1 MSERYFGV
9 GLGVP
14 LADAEEH
21 DETGADRAHDLALHA
36 AGRLRDA
43 LHHRTH
49 GWRGYHPVMGV
60 PERIGRY
67 QVLGE
72 LGQGAMGTVYRGRDE
87 MLDRD
92 VAVKVMSK
100 GLGDADARARFLREA
115 RAAARL
121 QHPNIVVIY
130 ELGEHEGAPFMVLE
144 LLEGVDL
151 QRAIDGGIRPDPRAT
166 LPVVLQLLA
175 GLGHAHEHG
184 IVHRD
189 VKPSNVFLPFGRPA
203 KIMDFGVARLAGLGT
218 TTAGVVVGTPNYMSP
233 EQVAAGE
240 LDGRSDLFSA
250 GLILY
255 ELVTGEKAFQAD
267 SLVSIMYKILHEA
280 PDLGLIPDGH
290 QWERLRAVL
299 ERALAREA
307 SDRYPDA
314 RAMSTELGQALSD
327 LGGTLD
333 WSAPADQALLV
344 RPKPTLRSAPTL
356 EAPRLASAAAARPA
370 APRPEPGP
378 PRTPAPVAQARRP
391 VLAASLGG
399 IGLVAL
405 VATGTWVWL
414 HPAAAKAP
422 PVPSALPSASPSAS
436 PSSSSVSSPTPPPL
450 PSPPEVLAGAPAA
463 AATPEASPTAPARPP
478 LTPTPARATPTPTV
492 APDAPVPA
500 AGLSAEERL
509 LRAEDFVARGRWAEA
524 LAEARAV
531 LASAPRNARATALAQ
546 RAEEEQVIEA
556 CLQNARAALKEGDR
570 ERAEQEVRR
579 GFVIRK
585 SDPRL
590 LALFKEV
597 MQQP

>member
-1 MSERYFGV
+1 M
-9 GLGVP
+9 
-14 LADAEEH
+14 D
-21 DETGADRAHDLALHA
+21 
-36 AGRLRDA
+36 
-43 LHHRTH
+43 
-49 GWRGYHPVMGV
+49 V

-67 QVLGE
+67 QILGE

-100 GLGDADARARFLREA
+100 GLADADARARFLREA

-280 PDLGLIPDGH
+280 PDLGLIPDGS

-299 ERALAREA
+299 ARSLARKA

-314 RAMSTELGQALSD
+314 RTMSAELGQALSD

-344 RPKPTLRSAPTL
+344 RPKPTLRSAPTT
-356 EAPRLASAAAARPA
+356 EAPRPASGAATPRAP
-370 APRPEPGP
+370 APRREPGRP
-378 PRTPAPVAQARRP
+378 STPTPVASARRP
-391 VLAASLGG
+391 ALAAGLGG
-399 IGLVAL
+399 TALVAL
-405 VATGTWVWL
+405 VATGTWLWL
-414 HPAAAKAP
+414 RPAAA
-422 PVPSALPSASPSAS
+422 
-436 PSSSSVSSPTPPPL
+436 PTPPEPRPSFSPTSSPP
-450 PSPPEVLAGAPAA
+450 PSPTEASTAAASPEAAPTPAPGVAIALALVRGPDADARDADAHRDARRPRRRPGPERRGAPAA
-463 AATPEASPTAPARPP
+463 GRGFRSAGPLGGGAGRGPRGARERSQECP
-478 LTPTPARATPTPTV
+478 R
-492 APDAPVPA
+492 DGSGA
-500 AGLSAEERL
+500 AGGGRAGHRGVPPERAG
-509 LRAEDFVARGRWAEA
+509 RAQGRRP
-524 LAEARAV
+524 RAG
-531 LASAPRNARATALAQ
+531 
-546 RAEEEQVIEA
+546 
-556 CLQNARAALKEGDR
+556 RAARCG
-570 ERAEQEVRR
+570 AA
-579 GFVIRK
+579 
-585 SDPRL
+585 S
-590 LALFKEV
+590 
-597 MQQP
+597 

>member
-1 MSERYFGV
+1 
-9 GLGVP
+9 
-14 LADAEEH
+14 
-21 DETGADRAHDLALHA
+21 
-36 AGRLRDA
+36 
-43 LHHRTH
+43 
-49 GWRGYHPVMGV
+49 MGV

-67 QVLGE
+67 RLLAE

-87 MLDRD
+87 TLDRD

-100 GLGDADARARFLREA
+100 GLADADGRARFLREA

-151 QRAIDGGIRPDPRAT
+151 QRAIDGGIRPDPRVT

-218 TTAGVVVGTPNYMSP
+218 TTTGVVVGTPNYMSP
-233 EQVAAGE
+233 EQVASGE

-255 ELVTGEKAFQAD
+255 ELVTGERAFRAD
-267 SLVSIMYKILHEA
+267 SLVSMMYKILHEA
-280 PDLGLIPDGH
+280 PDLGLIPEGH
-290 QWERLRAVL
+290 QWARLRAVL
-299 ERALAREA
+299 ARALARQV

-314 RAMSTELGQALSD
+314 RAMSAELGLALSD

-344 RPKPTLRSAPTL
+344 RPRPTRRSGPARDASGATTAAAATGTPALPT
-356 EAPRLASAAAARPA
+356 EAGRTGPPAAETRARRPRLAAVVAGIAVMGLVAVGTWLGLGPA
-370 APRPEPGP
+370 APRAPSVPSSSTSPSP
-378 PRTPAPVAQARRP
+378 PDAVALAAGSSAPAP
-391 VLAASLGG
+391 
-399 IGLVAL
+399 
-405 VATGTWVWL
+405 T
-414 HPAAAKAP
+414 
-422 PVPSALPSASPSAS
+422 PVPPSPSPSPSPSAALS
-436 PSSSSVSSPTPPPL
+436 PAAPTPPPTPAPAT
-450 PSPPEVLAGAPAA
+450 PSPAP
-463 AATPEASPTAPARPP
+463 
-478 LTPTPARATPTPTV
+478 
-492 APDAPVPA
+492 
-500 AGLSAEERL
+500 GLNAEERL
-509 LRAEDFVARGRWAEA
+509 LRAEDFIERGRWAEA
-524 LAEARAV
+524 LAEARVV
-531 LASAPRNARATALAQ
+531 LAGAPRNAHATALAQ
-546 RAEEEQVIEA
+546 RAEEEQVIEE
-556 CLQNARAALKEGDR
+556 CLQNARSALREGDR
-570 ERAEQEVRR
+570 DRAEKEVRR

-590 LALFKEV
+590 VALFREV
-597 MQQP
+597 MRQP

>member
-1 MSERYFGV
+1 MD
-9 GLGVP
+9 VP
-14 LADAEEH
+14 
-21 DETGADRAHDLALHA
+21 DL
-36 AGRLRDA
+36 
-43 LHHRTH
+43 
-49 GWRGYHPVMGV
+49 
-60 PERIGRY
+60 IGRY
-67 QVLGE
+67 QILGE

-100 GLGDADARARFLREA
+100 GLADADARERFLREA
-115 RAAARL
+115 RAAAKL

-189 VKPSNVFLPFGRPA
+189 VKPSNVFLPSGRPA

-299 ERALAREA
+299 TRALARKA

-314 RAMSTELGQALSD
+314 RAMSAELGQALSD

-344 RPKPTLRSAPTL
+344 RPKPTLRSAPRTF
-356 EAPRLASAAAARPA
+356 APRPASAAATPRAPA
-370 APRPEPGP
+370 PGHP
-378 PRTPAPVAQARRP
+378 GTPAPVAPARRP
-391 VLAASLGG
+391 ALAAGLGG
-399 IGLVAL
+399 TALVAL
-405 VATGTWVWL
+405 VATGAWL
-414 HPAAAKAP
+414 WLRPAAA
-422 PVPSALPSASPSAS
+422 
-436 PSSSSVSSPTPPPL
+436 PTPPAPLPSFSPTSSPL
-450 PSPPEVLAGAPAA
+450 PSPTEAATAAPGAT
-463 AATPEASPTAPARPP
+463 ATPEAAPTLVPARPS
-478 LTPTPARATPTPTV
+478 PTPAEPTPTPTV
-492 APDAPVPA
+492 TPDAPVVAP
-500 AGLSAEERL
+500 GLSAEARL
-509 LRAEDFVARGRWAEA
+509 LRAEDSVRRGRWAEA

-531 LASAPRNARATALAQ
+531 LASDPRNARATVLAQ
-546 RAEEEQVIEA
+546 RAEEEQVIEE

-570 ERAEQEVRR
+570 ERAEREVRR
-579 GFVIRK
+579 GSLVRK
-585 SDPRL
+585 NDPRL
-590 LALFKEV
+590 LAMFREV
-597 MQQP
+597 MQQQ

>member
-1 MSERYFGV
+1 MD
-9 GLGVP
+9 VP
-14 LADAEEH
+14 D
-21 DETGADRAHDLALHA
+21 
-36 AGRLRDA
+36 
-43 LHHRTH
+43 
-49 GWRGYHPVMGV
+49 
-60 PERIGRY
+60 RIGRY

-100 GLGDADARARFLREA
+100 GLADADARGRFLREA

-189 VKPSNVFLPFGRPA
+189 VKPSNVFLPLGRPA

-280 PDLGLIPDGH
+280 PDLGLIPDGR

-299 ERALAREA
+299 TRALARKA

-314 RAMSTELGQALSD
+314 RAMSAELGQALSD

-356 EAPRLASAAAARPA
+356 EAPRPASAAVTPRAP
-370 APRPEPGP
+370 APRREPGRP
-378 PRTPAPVAQARRP
+378 GTPAPVAPPRRS
-391 VLAASLGG
+391 VLAAGLGG
-399 IGLVAL
+399 AALVAL
-405 VATGTWVWL
+405 VATGAWL
-414 HPAAAKAP
+414 WLRPAAAPAP
-422 PVPSALPSASPSAS
+422 PAPRPSFSPTSSPLPSPQEAPTVAPAAIATPEATPTPVPARPTPVAATPSALP
-436 PSSSSVSSPTPPPL
+436 
-450 PSPPEVLAGAPAA
+450 
-463 AATPEASPTAPARPP
+463 
-478 LTPTPARATPTPTV
+478 PTPAPTV
-492 APDAPVPA
+492 TPEVPVAAP
-500 AGLSAEERL
+500 GLGAEARL
-509 LRAEDFVARGRWAEA
+509 LRAEDFFQRGRWAEA
-524 LAEARAV
+524 LVEARAL
-531 LASAPRNARATALAQ
+531 LASDPRNVRATALAQ
-546 RAEEEQVIEA
+546 RAEEEQVIEE
-556 CLQNARAALKEGDR
+556 CLQNARAALKQGDR
-570 ERAEQEVRR
+570 ERAEREVRR

-590 LALFKEV
+590 LAMFREI

>member
-1 MSERYFGV
+1 
-9 GLGVP
+9 
-14 LADAEEH
+14 
-21 DETGADRAHDLALHA
+21 
-36 AGRLRDA
+36 
-43 LHHRTH
+43 
-49 GWRGYHPVMGV
+49 MGV

-100 GLGDADARARFLREA
+100 GLADADARARFLREA

-299 ERALAREA
+299 QRALAREA
-307 SDRYPDA
+307 SARYPDA
-314 RAMSTELGQALSD
+314 RAMSAELGQALTD

-356 EAPRLASAAAARPA
+356 EGARLAGA
-370 APRPEPGP
+370 APRPPAHRPEPGRP
-378 PRTPAPVAQARRP
+378 SPPAPAAKARRP
-391 VLAASLGG
+391 ALAASLGG
-399 IGLVAL
+399 IALVAL

-422 PVPSALPSASPSAS
+422 PLPSSS
-436 PSSSSVSSPTPPPL
+436 PSSSPTSRPL
-450 PSPPEVLAGAPAA
+450 ASPPEAF
-463 AATPEASPTAPARPP
+463 AATPEASPTVPARPP
-478 LTPTPARATPTPTV
+478 LTLTPPLTPVPTPTPTV
-492 APDAPVPA
+492 APDAPVSA
-500 AGLSAEERL
+500 AGLSTEERL
-509 LRAEDFVARGRWAEA
+509 LRAEDFVVRGRWAEA
-524 LAEARAV
+524 LAEARAA

>member
-1 MSERYFGV
+1 
-9 GLGVP
+9 
-14 LADAEEH
+14 
-21 DETGADRAHDLALHA
+21 
-36 AGRLRDA
+36 
-43 LHHRTH
+43 
-49 GWRGYHPVMGV
+49 MGV
-60 PERIGRY
+60 PDHIGRY

-100 GLGDADARARFLREA
+100 GLADADARARFLREA

-189 VKPSNVFLPFGRPA
+189 VKPSNVFLPSGRPA

-240 LDGRSDLFSA
+240 LDGRSDIFSA

-280 PDLGLIPDGH
+280 PDLGLIPDGR
-290 QWERLRAVL
+290 QWERLRTVL
-299 ERALAREA
+299 TRALARQA

-314 RAMSTELGQALSD
+314 RAMSAELGQALSD

-356 EAPRLASAAAARPA
+356 EAPRPGSGAATPRAPAPRRDPARP
-370 APRPEPGP
+370 G
-378 PRTPAPVAQARRP
+378 TPAPVAPPRRSA
-391 VLAASLGG
+391 LAAGLGG
-399 IGLVAL
+399 AALVAL
-405 VATGTWVWL
+405 VAAGAWL
-414 HPAAAKAP
+414 WSRPAAAPTPPAPLPSFSPTSSPLPTPQPTPSAAP
-422 PVPSALPSASPSAS
+422 PV
-436 PSSSSVSSPTPPPL
+436 T
-450 PSPPEVLAGAPAA
+450 
-463 AATPEASPTAPARPP
+463 ATPG
-478 LTPTPARATPTPTV
+478 ATPTP
-492 APDAPVPA
+492 VPA
-500 AGLSAEERL
+500 RPTPVAATPSAPTPAPTVTPDVPVAAPGLGTEARL
-509 LRAEDFVARGRWAEA
+509 LRAEDFFQRGRWAEA
-524 LAEARAV
+524 LVEARAL
-531 LASAPRNARATALAQ
+531 LASDPRNARATVLAQ
-546 RAEEEQVIEA
+546 RAEEEQVIEG
-556 CLQNARAALKEGDR
+556 CLQNARAALKQGDR

-590 LALFKEV
+590 LAMFREV

>member
-1 MSERYFGV
+1 M
-9 GLGVP
+9 
-14 LADAEEH
+14 D
-21 DETGADRAHDLALHA
+21 
-36 AGRLRDA
+36 
-43 LHHRTH
+43 
-49 GWRGYHPVMGV
+49 V

-100 GLGDADARARFLREA
+100 GLADADSRARFLREA
-115 RAAARL
+115 RAAAKL

-218 TTAGVVVGTPNYMSP
+218 TTAGVLVGTPNYMSP

-280 PDLGLIPDGH
+280 PDLGLIPDGR
-290 QWERLRAVL
+290 QWERLRGVL
-299 ERALAREA
+299 TRALARKA

-314 RAMSTELGQALSD
+314 RAMSAELGQALSD

-344 RPKPTLRSAPTL
+344 RPKPTLRSAPTI
-356 EAPRLASAAAARPA
+356 EPPRPASAAATPRAP
-370 APRPEPGP
+370 APRREPGR
-378 PRTPAPVAQARRP
+378 PRTPAPVAPARRP
-391 VLAASLGG
+391 ALAAGLGG
-399 IGLVAL
+399 TGLVAL
-405 VATGTWVWL
+405 VATGAWL
-414 HPAAAKAP
+414 WLRPAAA
-422 PVPSALPSASPSAS
+422 
-436 PSSSSVSSPTPPPL
+436 PTPPAPLPSLSPTSSPL
-450 PSPPEVLAGAPAA
+450 PSPK
-463 AATPEASPTAPARPP
+463 EA
-478 LTPTPARATPTPTV
+478 PTV
-492 APDAPVPA
+492 APEAATTPVPA
-500 AGLSAEERL
+500 RPSPSPSLALALAPAAPTPAPTTPLTPDALLAVPGLSAEARL
-509 LRAEDFVARGRWAEA
+509 LRAEDSVRRGRWAEA

-531 LASAPRNARATALAQ
+531 LASDPRNARATVLAQ
-546 RAEEEQVIEA
+546 RAEEEQVIEE

-570 ERAEQEVRR
+570 ERAEREVRR
-579 GFVIRK
+579 GSLVRK
-585 SDPRL
+585 NDPRL
-590 LALFKEV
+590 LAMFREV
-597 MQQP
+597 MQQQ